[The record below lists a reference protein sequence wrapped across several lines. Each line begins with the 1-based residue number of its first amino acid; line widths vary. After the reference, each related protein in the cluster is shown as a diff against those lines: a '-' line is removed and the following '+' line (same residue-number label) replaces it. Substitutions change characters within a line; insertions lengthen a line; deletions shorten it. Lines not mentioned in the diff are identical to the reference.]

1 MKRILAYSFCVL
13 LLAGGGGLLAV
24 DKKKKTDTAKV
35 VAPPTDSAKV
45 DTAKPPKKYDDFIDT
60 NGNGIDDR
68 KENLKKKP
76 APEPKD
82 PGSSKVKK
90 RVSG

>member
-1 MKRILAYSFCVL
+1 MKRILAYSLCVF
-13 LLAGGGGLLAV
+13 LLAGGSGLLAV
-24 DKKKKTDTAKV
+24 DKKKKTDSAKV
-35 VAPPTDSAKV
+35 VALPADSVKA
-45 DTAKPPKKYDDFIDT
+45 DTAKPPKKYDNFIDT

-76 APEPKD
+76 APEPKK
-82 PGSSKVKK
+82 PGNSKVKK